1 VKLWITFLRTIL
13 IYTLL
18 ISSISLSGQMMKGQK
33 TLSIYS
39 GFINPEPFTFSI
51 FTFSGVGNPSPSFNI
66 GINYA
71 VTNKITVGPFASY
84 YRVNADY
91 SNSLD
96 QYVLLLDS
104 DDFNQ
109 VVSGLGCIVL
119 GSCDPALVSEK
130 ISVFTIGAKATI
142 TRNIVKEIE
151 TYLSM
156 HLGYSIS
163 RREAVVDAILE
174 TEIDQL
180 DLGVEVPSVI
190 YYTSVGLRKFISHKY
205 ALFGEFGY
213 GNSHLLTVGVT
224 MRMGY

>member
-1 VKLWITFLRTIL
+1 
-13 IYTLL
+13 
-18 ISSISLSGQMMKGQK
+18 
-33 TLSIYS
+33 
-39 GFINPEPFTFSI
+39 
-51 FTFSGVGNPSPSFNI
+51 
-66 GINYA
+66 
-71 VTNKITVGPFASY
+71 
-84 YRVNADY
+84 
-91 SNSLD
+91 
-96 QYVLLLDS
+96 LLLDS